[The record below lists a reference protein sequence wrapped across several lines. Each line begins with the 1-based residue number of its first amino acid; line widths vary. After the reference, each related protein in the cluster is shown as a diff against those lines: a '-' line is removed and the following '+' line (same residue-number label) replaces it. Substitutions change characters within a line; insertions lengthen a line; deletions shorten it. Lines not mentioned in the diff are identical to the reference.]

1 MNEQSE
7 KELMLVEYIKSIKAL
22 EDAMEPYKDQ
32 RRELRKEYQD
42 NGWLSR
48 EEIRVAVKAYRLMR
62 SGDDLY
68 DLYDMYSLLSKAR
81 AGLSIAECDQT
92 LSPRQGGI
100 RLTPDLMSTIAQR
113 AKNIR
118 IDVWIQ
124 VLALFYQPVFDLV
137 CLMGTCLKSKI
148 DQVWLQ
154 SEAWSLVHA

>member
-1 MNEQSE
+1 MNEQNE

-62 SGDDLY
+62 SGDDLD

-81 AGLSIAECDQT
+81 AGGATSA
-92 LSPRQGGI
+92 
-100 RLTPDLMSTIAQR
+100 A
-113 AKNIR
+113 
-118 IDVWIQ
+118 
-124 VLALFYQPVFDLV
+124 
-137 CLMGTCLKSKI
+137 
-148 DQVWLQ
+148 
-154 SEAWSLVHA
+154 

>member
-1 MNEQSE
+1 MNEQNE

-62 SGDDLY
+62 SGDDLD

-81 AGLSIAECDQT
+81 AGGA
-92 LSPRQGGI
+92 PG
-100 RLTPDLMSTIAQR
+100 A
-113 AKNIR
+113 A
-118 IDVWIQ
+118 
-124 VLALFYQPVFDLV
+124 
-137 CLMGTCLKSKI
+137 
-148 DQVWLQ
+148 
-154 SEAWSLVHA
+154 